1 MIRVSNEIAEAL
13 AQDSRTFDAKLLVN
27 GTEVSGSVRSLKV
40 YKGSCGA
47 QEFNLGV
54 VFCPYI
60 EAVIDYDGAT
70 VDVFENTELKVQIG
84 INLGTLEAPS
94 FSYIDIGYFTVI
106 KPQLQGTLLQVTG
119 YGRLSVRF
127 NDAYMNTSEAS
138 LATVLQNI
146 ATATGINITTRGELD
161 LTGTVVGLEGWSN
174 LEVLRIIAGLC
185 GGYVTEDNAG
195 GVVLCAYNSYE
206 SGNLIVNGKGVSVPD
221 YKAYETAVGEIV
233 IESTK
238 WVVTESSAGNIVI
251 TGELSASPAGL
262 AVLYDDDFIRMPT
275 IQAEQTVLDGIM
287 CYPSMTVDDTTVS
300 PMVYGTGAYHYSNEY
315 MTPALFEKMVA
326 GVGGY
331 AYRAGD
337 LEISHGTPILEPWDA
352 VLYIRNGESYIVPC
366 MSIAITYDGGV
377 SVTVQ
382 AVGETVEEKTT
393 GFAGALTEKISRSYS
408 KATEA
413 MNMATELGQYFWFT
427 GTDTGAGAGAHITEK
442 PQATVLLNPADSG
455 GNLLARSD
463 GIEVRNGLTNL
474 ASFGVNGTQ
483 IGQDGEN
490 RVIITDEELSQ
501 VNKDGTEY
509 LNVLTNGAE
518 RTVYGTKKLS
528 GVDAPTIGTLQ
539 SEMVIAD
546 QELDISDTPAGSII
560 TVKNAS
566 GAIMLQIVGSHSAG
580 YIDHITNIS
589 FSNYTSQKSNVAFNV
604 TPFTITAGTPST
616 QEYRAT
622 ISAYLITNPSSSHL
636 VAVTLTVILRFVY
649 DGAKLT
655 RTAYLNS
662 STTGTGGGRW
672 RIEASAG
679 AIGTSYPYDTTTP
692 TFMFGTNGGLG
703 AFSASL
709 GEGLEALYD
718 NQVAVGKF
726 NDGGDGTDNDYAFTV
741 GVGEDETSRENAL
754 AVTRHGDLEIKV
766 TIPTSPDDAWDEELV
781 DALTALG
788 WEDLI

>member
-1 MIRVSNEIAEAL
+1 MIKVSNEVAEAL
-13 AQDSRTFDAKLLVN
+13 AQDSRTFDAKILVN
-27 GTEVSGSVRSLKV
+27 GAEISGSVRSLKI

-60 EAVIDYDGAT
+60 EAVIDYDGET

-127 NDAYMNTSEAS
+127 NDAYMDTNEAS

-146 ATATGINITTRGELD
+146 ATATGINITTRGQLD

-174 LEVLRIIAGLC
+174 LEVLRIVAGLC

-195 GVVLCAYNSYE
+195 GVVLCAFNSYE
-206 SGNLIVNGKGVSVPD
+206 SGNIIINGEGVSVPD
-221 YKAYETAVGEIV
+221 YSSYETAVGEIV
-233 IESTK
+233 IESTN

-262 AVLYDDDFIRMPT
+262 LVLYDDDFIKMPT
-275 IQAEQTVLDGIM
+275 IQAVQTVLNGIM

-326 GVGGY
+326 GIGGY

-366 MSIAITYDGGV
+366 MSIAIIYDGGV

-442 PQATVLLNPADSG
+442 PQATVLLNPAESG

-463 GIEVRNGLTNL
+463 GIAVRDGLSDL
-474 ASFGVNGTQ
+474 AKFGVGGTQ

-518 RTVYGTKKLS
+518 RTVYGTKIIP
-528 GVDAPTIGTLQ
+528 AQFTYNIRTLTTEQ
-539 SEMVIAD
+539 VIAQ
-546 QELDISDTPAGSII
+546 QEIDVSDTPAGATI
-560 TVKNAS
+560 TIKNEQS
-566 GAIMLQIVGSHSAG
+566 AIVMIYTGGVGGIGSVDKGSFFSAG
-580 YIDHITNIS
+580 RAGGGTAY
-589 FSNYTSQKSNVAFNV
+589 FSYL
-604 TPFTITAGTPST
+604 PFTVTAGTSENVEFQGT
-616 QEYRAT
+616 VNIVDNILNAV
-622 ISAYLITNPSSSHL
+622 ITVVMRFIYDGNKI
-636 VAVTLTVILRFVY
+636 TRTVILRSNVTAGN
-649 DGAKLT
+649 DNWKIDAITGATK
-655 RTAYLNS
+655 
-662 STTGTGGGRW
+662 
-672 RIEASAG
+672 
-679 AIGTSYPYDTTTP
+679 TSYPYTTTTP
-692 TFMFGTNGGLG
+692 TFMFGTSTGLG
-703 AFSASL
+703 AFSATL
-709 GEGLEALYD
+709 GEGLESIYD
-718 NQVAVGKF
+718 NQFAVGKF
-726 NDGGDGTDNDYAFTV
+726 NDGGDGSEEDYAFMV
-741 GVGEDETSRENAL
+741 GIGESEDSRANAL
-754 AVTRHGDLEIKV
+754 AVTRHGDLIIKV
-766 TIPTSPDDAWDEELV
+766 TEPTSPSEAWDMELV